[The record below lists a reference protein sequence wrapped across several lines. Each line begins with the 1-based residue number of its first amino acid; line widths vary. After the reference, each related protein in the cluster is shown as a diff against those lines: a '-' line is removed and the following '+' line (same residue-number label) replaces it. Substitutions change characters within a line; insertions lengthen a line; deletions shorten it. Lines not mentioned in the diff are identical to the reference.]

1 MAWFKNPFTDR
12 LDKYSNKSDDISDL
26 SDYYLKLDQTTPQT
40 VVNGAPQF
48 DEGVV
53 IKANQKVYLDGL

>member
-1 MAWFKNPFTDR
+1 MAGKV
-12 LDKYSNKSDDISDL
+12 DKLMGGVYREDDGKGAVT
-26 SDYYLKLDQTTPQT
+26 YKYLLIDQTTPQT